1 MMKRNDTGEA
11 CPFTSH
17 YPNPQWR
24 APEEQVD
31 ENNNNDDDGVA
42 SKLLTEKVD
51 IYALGNVMFRFAVGH
66 SPWKRA
72 DGRSLSPEEKREI
85 ANLKIEKGKLP
96 HVPDEIR
103 HLEEPATKALL
114 SVMHKCYRHRPELR
128 PTAKEIVN
136 QLQRAIDNY
145 KVRVKK

>member
-31 ENNNNDDDGVA
+31 ENGVK

-66 SPWKRA
+66 SPWKRP
-72 DGRSLSPEEKREI
+72 DGRSLTLEEKREI
-85 ANLKIEKGKLP
+85 ANLKMKQGKLP
-96 HVPDEIR
+96 HVPHEIR
-103 HLEEPATKALL
+103 HLEEPATMALL
-114 SVMHKCYRHRPELR
+114 SVMNECYRHRPELR
-128 PTAKEIVN
+128 PSAKEIVK
-136 QLQRAIDNY
+136 QLQTAIDDY
-145 KVRVKK
+145 KAHHVIEG